1 METVLH
7 TLSLLVSDHPGVL
20 QRVAGLF
27 GRRGFNIESIAV
39 GPCEQEGCARMTIL
53 TPGPEQG
60 IDQVVRQ
67 LQKLVDVYEV
77 AAVEAP
83 SIARELMLVRLGMEA
98 GEERTARLRGWLES
112 FPCCRL
118 LDVREDAVVVQ
129 LVATRAQN
137 LAFLKLNSDL
147 PALRIVS
154 AGEVA
159 LPL

>member
-7 TLSLLVSDHPGVL
+7 TLSLLVSDRPGVL

-53 TPGPEQG
+53 TPGTEQG

-77 AAVEAP
+77 EALERP

-98 GEERTARLRGWLES
+98 GEERAARLRGWVDA
-112 FPCCRL
+112 FPCRL
-118 LDVREDAVVVQ
+118 LDVRDDAVVVQ

-137 LAFLKLNSDL
+137 RAFLKLNSDV